1 MTDMMIGMMKNGF
14 PSCVGQHVGPHA
26 RRSTCELPPRCAVY
40 DGDGEMMVAPDDAP
54 DYVTRGRHTIAPHRK
69 TSGCNVD
76 PLCRPAGI
84 TQPGPYI
91 DDDAVAGVGADGPE
105 PVQPWDAAYRPPPSH
120 YAADGIDPWA
130 IWRAFDLNPWEA
142 NLVKYVC
149 RAGKKPGESR
159 LKDLLKAKDYLNYL
173 IEQEELN
180 DGRGTEGA

>member
-1 MTDMMIGMMKNGF
+1 MTRMMTHIQLGSWPQTHSLHYGEHAYR
-14 PSCVGQHVGPHA
+14 PSCD
-26 RRSTCELPPRCAVY
+26 TYPPCKDVT
-40 DGDGEMMVAPDDAP
+40 PDA
-54 DYVTRGRHTIAPHRK
+54 A
-69 TSGCNVD
+69 
-76 PLCRPAGI
+76 
-84 TQPGPYI
+84 PGPRI

-105 PVQPWDAAYRPPPSH
+105 PVQAWDATYRPPPSH

-173 IEQEELN
+173 IEQEELKN
-180 DGRGTEGA
+180 V